1 MVMVARVAVFW
12 EHLKDCFINKINKM
26 MKSDKERA
34 AADKYPGIE
43 ESAVF
48 EDNQEKDTS
57 NQHLYIAS
65 DEEIKES
72 VCKVNP
78 DDGTLDRG

>member
-1 MVMVARVAVFW
+1 
-12 EHLKDCFINKINKM
+12 

-48 EDNQEKDTS
+48 EDNQEKDTIK
-57 NQHLYIAS
+57 QHLHMAS
-65 DEEIKES
+65 DEEIRES
-72 VCKVNP
+72 VCKLNP